1 MTIFGEI
8 RSLNISKN
16 KGEVKLPVNSVNILS
31 DGIEN
36 DAHRGNGH
44 RQVSMLSCTDIKE
57 VIKII
62 PEIKSG
68 DFAEN
73 ITVEGVDFAA
83 LSIGDSI
90 EIISK
95 ESFDNI
101 INSERK
107 DTDIK
112 YSEGVKLEVTQIG
125 KECHTPCSI
134 FHKMGYCIMP
144 KSGIFCKVI
153 KGGKIFTGDKIGIIK
168 K

>member
-1 MTIFGEI
+1 MAIFGEV

-44 RQVSMLSCTDIKE
+44 RQVSMLSCEDIRE
-57 VIKII
+57 VKKII

-73 ITVEGVDFAA
+73 ITIEGIDFAA
-83 LSIGDSI
+83 LNIGDSI
-90 EIISK
+90 KIIPK

-101 INSERK
+101 INSAGA
-107 DTDIK
+107 DTDIN
-112 YSEGVKLEVTQIG
+112 YTEGVKLEVTQIG

-134 FHKMGYCIMP
+134 FHKLGYCIMP

-153 KGGKIFTGDKIGIIK
+153 REGKIFTGDKISVIK

>member
-1 MTIFGEI
+1 MENFGEI
-8 RSLNISKN
+8 KSLNISKN
-16 KGEVKLPVNSVNILS
+16 KGEAKLPVNSVNIMS

-36 DAHRGNGH
+36 DAHKGNGH
-44 RQVSMLSCTDIKE
+44 RQVSMLSCEDIKE
-57 VIKII
+57 VKKII

-73 ITVEGVDFAA
+73 ITVAGIDFAA

-90 EIISK
+90 EITPK

-101 INSERK
+101 INSRGT
-107 DTDIK
+107 DTDIN
-112 YSEGVKLEVTQIG
+112 YEECVILEITQIG

-134 FHKMGYCIMP
+134 FSKLGYCIMP

-153 KGGKIFTGDKIGIIK
+153 KGGKIFAGDKISIIK